1 MYTLYKL
8 NADELDIRFL
18 DSLKAQFQHKFIEI
32 SVCEAEQASEDE
44 TAYLMKSP
52 ANRDRLLAAIA
63 NVESGQNLVEVDPT
77 DWQ

>member
-63 NVESGQNLVEVDPT
+63 NVESGQNLVEVDPV